1 MPWRAR
7 SGLRRRGGFLLSR
20 TSITHVEM
28 FQVGEAVEDALESKD
43 ADVVVLNLQ
52 LSQAWQ
58 LLGDDSGGGV
68 VQLAADCIVPYVHS
82 MSVVMLVVGVKV
94 LLRSSAV
101 RGVVSASGNSYRCAD
116 H

>member
-20 TSITHVEM
+20 TSITHVEL

-43 ADVVVLNLQ
+43 ADVVVLNTQ
-52 LSQAWQ
+52 QSQAWQ
-58 LLGDDSGGGV
+58 FLGDDSGGGV
-68 VQLAADCIVPYVHS
+68 VQLAAGCIVPYVLS
-82 MSVVMLVVGVKV
+82 QSVVMLVVGVKV

-101 RGVVSASGNSYRCAD
+101 RGVVSASGNSYRWSD